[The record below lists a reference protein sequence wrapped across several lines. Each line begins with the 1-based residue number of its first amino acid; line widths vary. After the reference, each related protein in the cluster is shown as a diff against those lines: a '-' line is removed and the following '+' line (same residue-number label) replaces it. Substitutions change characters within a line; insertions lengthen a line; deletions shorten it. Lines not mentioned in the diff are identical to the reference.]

1 MVQHIQKNSVAI
13 LGLGLL
19 SVVILTAGVISRQ
32 STAYGPFDL
41 LNQPEIFEHRVL
53 KANTS
58 NALHIAFETEQYESS
73 LASDKTVPPLIL
85 NKLPEDLASVQ
96 STGKRQ
102 ELFVRALLP
111 IVLIENRRI
120 REQRELAKL
129 LLEGDQPVEG
139 SSMHIWLKNL
149 AHKLRVR
156 GDLKNPKVIS
166 RILNRLDV
174 IPPDLALAQAA
185 IETGWG
191 TSRFALEG
199 NSLFGQWTYKSNG
212 GLIPSDRDS
221 SENHL
226 VASFP
231 DLRTSVRSYMR
242 NLNTGSAYKEFRF
255 ARSKFRA
262 DNKPLDAVQL
272 ASYLDRYSERG
283 ELYTAEVQKL
293 IKNRYIAS
301 LAKANLGP
309 LNSKLVI
316 ASLD

>member
-1 MVQHIQKNSVAI
+1 MDQHIQKNSIAI
-13 LGLGLL
+13 MGLALL
-19 SVVILTAGVISRQ
+19 SVVMLTAGVISRQ
-32 STAYGPFDL
+32 GPAYDPFDL
-41 LNQPEIFEHRVL
+41 LNQPSIFEHRVL
-53 KANTS
+53 KASTS
-58 NALHIAFETEQYESS
+58 NALDVAFETAQYGSS
-73 LASDKTVPPLIL
+73 LSSEKTVPPLIL
-85 NKLPEDLASVQ
+85 DRLPEDLASVRKP
-96 STGKRQ
+96 GKRQ

-129 LLEGDQPVEG
+129 LLEGEQPVEG
-139 SSMHIWLKNL
+139 SPMHTWLKNL
-149 AHKLRVR
+149 AYRLRVR

-199 NSLFGQWTYKSNG
+199 NSLFGQWTFKSDNG
-212 GLIPSDRDS
+212 LMPSDRNSDD
-221 SENHL
+221 NHF

-231 DLRTSVRSYMR
+231 DLRSSVRAYMR
-242 NLNTGSAYKEFRF
+242 NLNTGNAYKEFRI
-255 ARSKFRA
+255 ARSKLRTDGKQIDALKLA
-262 DNKPLDAVQL
+262 D
-272 ASYLDRYSERG
+272 YLYRYSERG
-283 ELYTAEVQKL
+283 ELYTAELKKL

-301 LAKANLGP
+301 LAKASLGT
-309 LNSKLVI
+309 LRSKLVV